1 MDEFLKSAP
10 QLCQSMI
17 KTAAN
22 AITCIDTHEQE
33 SQEILNDL
41 RINLEKYCR
50 NIEKHKKIN
59 ELSEEILEVPEENR
73 ASLLDNF
80 CENINSF
87 EPNVVN
93 SEYLKEFDDRVAALM
108 KNSGQ
113 QTNNDDSV
121 SAGDELQIAQN
132 NINLICP
139 ISKSKM
145 TEPMQNKICGHV
157 YDKSSVVSLLEMS
170 QNTRCP
176 IVGCSNRQYLSLQHL
191 KCDIVTQMCVE
202 TNNE

>member
-1 MDEFLKSAP
+1 MDEFSKSAP
-10 QLCQSMI
+10 QLCQ
-17 KTAAN
+17 N
-22 AITCIDTHEQE
+22 THEQA
-33 SQEILNDL
+33 SQEILNAL

-59 ELSEEILEVPEENR
+59 ELSEEILAVPEEDR

-87 EPNVVN
+87 EPNVVD

-108 KNSGQ
+108 KSSGLK
-113 QTNNDDSV
+113 TNNDDSV

-145 TEPMQNKICGHV
+145 TEPMQNTICGHI
-157 YDKSSVVSLLEMS
+157 YDRSSVVSLLKMS

-176 IVGCSNRQYLSLQHL
+176 IVGCSNRQYLSLQDL